1 MSFVPV
7 VYAANTPGPARAWS
21 QIMMRS
27 TSSRLISAIF
37 AQRNEKGGVSP
48 KGKIGHCRGGQGKQ
62 CGAPA
67 PLVGGVPGAERAAP
81 AMTYSSALPEKVGPD
96 CSGP

>member
-37 AQRNEKGGVSP
+37 AQRNEKVKLATVGGV
-48 KGKIGHCRGGQGKQ
+48 QGKQ

-67 PLVGGVPGAERAAP
+67 PLAGGVPGAKRAAWVDGL
-81 AMTYSSALPEKVGPD
+81 LPNPLETV
-96 CSGP
+96 